1 MVGNISIF
9 FIIEMIGTVAFASS
23 GAMVAI
29 KKELDLLGVVVLGV
43 TTAVGGGMLR
53 DMILGKVPPALFVN
67 PVYVIAGFLTV
78 LALFVVVRL
87 NQRILESH
95 SIEMYEKV
103 MNIFD
108 AVGLGAF
115 TVTGINTALMA
126 GYGDYQFLVV
136 FLGVLTGVGGG
147 VLRDIMAGQT
157 PYILRKHFY
166 ACASILGA
174 LCYTF
179 MLGRTGDDLA
189 VVVSACLVV
198 LVRLLA
204 TRYCWNLPK
213 ATKRVRDKA
222 GGKEEEK

>member
-1 MVGNISIF
+1 MEMMGNISLF

-23 GAMVAI
+23 GAMIAI
-29 KKELDLLGVVVLGV
+29 KKELDLLGLVVLGV

-53 DMILGKVPPALFVN
+53 DMILGNVPPALFTN
-67 PVYVIAGFLTV
+67 PAYVTAGFLTV
-78 LALFVVVRL
+78 LALFAVIRL
-87 NQRILESH
+87 NQRILESR

-115 TVTGINTALMA
+115 TVTGINTAVMA
-126 GYGDYQFLVV
+126 GYGDYHFLAV

-166 ACASILGA
+166 ACASIIGA
-174 LCYTF
+174 ITYVTLLERADT
-179 MLGRTGDDLA
+179 DLA
-189 VVVSACLVV
+189 AVVSACLVV
-198 LVRLLA
+198 AIRLLA
-204 TRYCWNLPK
+204 TRYCWNLPR
-213 ATKRVRDKA
+213 ATKR
-222 GGKEEEK
+222 